1 MKRTA
6 TFILICMPL
15 AALLMTGLLLSAVEC
30 SAGWLNDRCQK
41 WFEDIYRGGGE
52 AMSAMIRS
60 RAPIERMTKMYALIR
75 LRKPCTAFD
84 FAQRF
89 EVSHKT
95 IMRDLEF
102 MRDRL
107 GLPLVYDPEN
117 RTWTT
122 NKTVRLP
129 WWLEIN
135 NAVTL

>member
-1 MKRTA
+1 MNA
-6 TFILICMPL
+6 TI
-15 AALLMTGLLLSAVEC
+15 T
-30 SAGWLNDRCQK
+30 
-41 WFEDIYRGGGE
+41 
-52 AMSAMIRS
+52 S
-60 RAPIERMTKMYALIR
+60 RPPIERMTKMYALIR
-75 LRKPCTAFD
+75 SGQACTAFD

-107 GLPLVYDPEN
+107 GLPLVYDPSN
-117 RTWTT
+117 WTWTT
-122 NKTVRLP
+122 DKSVRLP